1 MIDNFDIDESLAFDI
16 VAKGD
21 GLYIR
26 AGSDSNIFRT
36 GTQDVYDIIDSYGI
50 DGIDTNNLDLFLKT
64 RAKEMRIS
72 ESTILPQVNEKL
84 FVSFENNDM
93 IAVVKFAPPINGG
106 IKFTESEILS
116 NLQSTGVAFGIDTS
130 LVHSLSTER
139 EYFQAYEIAFGKPA
153 INGIDGKLEF
163 YFDTAKKTSRPKVN
177 DNGTVDFMNL
187 DLIQVTYTGKELVKV
202 FEPTPG
208 IDGVDVRGTT
218 IYAKPGKPAA
228 KLPKG
233 KNVITSDDELHL
245 YSGIDGQ
252 IQFENNK
259 ISVLPVLEINS
270 DVDLSTGNIDFNGA
284 VTIKGGV
291 RENFSVKA
299 RGVIEISGTVEGAI
313 VQSDSDIFLYSGV
326 MGAEKGQIIA
336 QGNLV
341 TKFIDSARVIVGGN
355 ISADSIMHSNVEC
368 NGEIILDGK
377 NGLLVGGTTWAVDK
391 IVAMDVGSSMA
402 TKTIIN
408 IGKTPALGETGDA
421 LFKQLDEVKFKIQ
434 KLEKIIETLKAL
446 GPNIQPDQQA
456 LLLKSNHTKI
466 LLATEQR
473 KITKEID
480 DLNSKLSAKRAKLTV
495 KNIINPGVLLTMGS
509 ARKKFE
515 TPVSYSTFVNKNS
528 NIEEVPYSE

>member
-1 MIDNFDIDESLAFDI
+1 MIDNFEVDRSLAFDI
-16 VAKGD
+16 IARVD

-26 AGSDSNIFRT
+26 AGADSNIFRME
-36 GTQDVYDIIDSYGI
+36 TQALYEMIDSYGI
-50 DGIDTNNLDLFLKT
+50 DGLDSNNLDLFLRT
-64 RAKEMRIS
+64 RANEVKIS
-72 ESTILPQVNEKL
+72 ESTNLPVVNEKL
-84 FVSFENNDM
+84 FVEFQNNDM
-93 IAVVKFAPPINGG
+93 IAIVRFAPPINGG
-106 IKFTESEILS
+106 INFTEAEITS
-116 NLQSTGVAFGIDTS
+116 TLQKSGIAFGIDDV
-130 LVHSLSTER
+130 LVRKLSKER
-139 EYFQAYEIAFGKPA
+139 EFFYAYEIAFGKPA

-163 YFDTAKKTSRPKVN
+163 FFDTKKRTSKPKVN

-187 DLIQVTYTGKELVKV
+187 DLIQKTYTGRELVKV

-208 IDGVDVRGTT
+208 IDGTDVRGTT

-233 KNVITSDDELHL
+233 KNVVTSEDELHL
-245 YSGIDGQ
+245 FSGIDGQ
-252 IQFENNK
+252 IQYENNK

-284 VTIKGGV
+284 VSIRGGV
-291 RENFSVKA
+291 RENFVVKA
-299 RGVIEISGTVEGAI
+299 RGVIEINGTVEGAI
-313 VQSDSDIFLYSGV
+313 IQSDSDVFLYSGV

-336 QGNLV
+336 AGNLV
-341 TKFIDSARVIVGGN
+341 TKFIDSAKVQVGGN

-391 IVAMDVGSSMA
+391 IIARDVGSGMA

-408 IGKTPALGETGDA
+408 IGKTPSLGETGDA
-421 LFKQLDEVKFKIQ
+421 LFKQVDDIKFKIQ
-434 KLEKIIETLKAL
+434 KLEKIIDTLKAL

-473 KITKEID
+473 KILKEID
-480 DLNSKLSAKRAKLTV
+480 DLNSRISAKRAKLTV
-495 KNIINPGVLLTMGS
+495 KNLINPGVLLTMGS

-515 TPVSYSTFVNKNS
+515 MPVTYATFVSKNG

>member
-16 VAKGD
+16 IARVD

-26 AGSDSNIFRT
+26 AGSGSNIFRT
-36 GTQDVYDIIDSYGI
+36 DSKALYEIIDSYGI
-50 DGIDTNNLDLFLKT
+50 DGLNSNNLDTFLKT
-64 RAKEMRIS
+64 RTNEMKIS
-72 ESTILPQVNEKL
+72 ESTNLPVVNEKL
-84 FVSFENNDM
+84 FVEYGNNDM
-93 IAVVKFAPPINGG
+93 IAIARFAPPINGG
-106 IKFTESEILS
+106 VKFTEAEILS
-116 NLQSTGVAFGIDTS
+116 SLQNSGVSFGVDTNLVRK
-130 LVHSLSTER
+130 LSGSR
-139 EYFQAYEIAFGKPA
+139 EYFEAYEIAFGKPA

-163 YFDTAKKTSRPKVN
+163 YFDTNKKTSRPKVKE
-177 DNGTVDFMNL
+177 NGTVDFMNL
-187 DLIQVTYTGKELVKV
+187 DLIQKTYTGRELVKV

-208 IDGVDVRGTT
+208 IDGTDVKGTT
-218 IYAKPGKPAA
+218 IYAKPGKPAQ
-228 KLPKG
+228 KLPRG
-233 KNVITSDDELHL
+233 KNVVTSEDELHL

-284 VTIKGGV
+284 VNIKGGV

-299 RGVIEISGTVEGAI
+299 RGVIEISGTVEGATI
-313 VQSDSDIFLYSGV
+313 QSDSDIFLYSGV

-341 TKFIDSARVIVGGN
+341 TKFIDSAKVIVGGN

-391 IVAMDVGSSMA
+391 VVANDVGSSMA

-408 IGKTPALGETGDA
+408 IGKTPSLGETGDA

-434 KLEKIIETLKAL
+434 KLEKIIDTLKAL

-473 KITKEID
+473 KIAKEIE

-495 KNIINPGVLLTMGS
+495 KNTINPGVLLTMGS

-515 TPVSYSTFVNKNS
+515 MPVTYATFVSKNS
-528 NIEEVPYSE
+528 DIEEVPYSE